1 MWSVLI
7 STLVGLIVVFHP
19 VDGTCPVSYLV
30 VFRKLSF
37 SNVFHTGGL
46 FLKTAVFH
54 PLIEVLVYNEGSVL

>member
-1 MWSVLI
+1 M
-7 STLVGLIVVFHP
+7 FHP